1 MDLEYLLKKE
11 AGMDMPEEK
20 IEEVELLEL
29 EEYLD
34 NMGYIAI
41 NQNDEDRVVDWKQ
54 IHEGILTYRAEY
66 KAYHPFFTEHS
77 DTFKYT
83 YDPAVA
89 SAAIAGELTEE
100 ELDFLA
106 HVSSIEGEFN
116 LHDFPQ
122 EVIKTNPFLNR
133 IINYRLSILGLVR
146 PILDFELTENE
157 LGFLT
162 TIKNIKKNSAEG
174 EFNLQDFSLTE
185 IKDYPFLK
193 RNFNYRLSTVGL
205 VLRINHT
212 EYSDDTNT
220 ALEKLGVWAGVP
232 DYAEQ
237 IKLTGDI
244 HQLSIRLAKRQEYP
258 GSEYKQIAYVK
269 DGKGRSK
276 ERGNKDRF
284 KKMENFH
291 FLTQDSKEAFEDR
304 ETDKIQME
312 LVVHDPLNQLMLRI
326 IQVKLWCLGTYP
338 GKLDSDI
345 GPISVQAIKDVMDYL
360 REMVY
365 EESYGP
371 ELTEE
376 WESIRKLVEEEK
388 KKLEKKLEGKLE
400 KRTLDVEKLKRERE
414 KIRKSVEK
422 EKKKLEGKLER
433 EQEQIRKERHEEGR
447 GLNITIEDILLK
459 LEGEYWVINTT
470 FFLGTIFPVLLIKK
484 PTAVESGGAN
494 RESGEDKAEQKTPTT
509 ISGQV
514 GDLAA
519 GIPTENQ
526 DEFYKELKG
535 LVNKKEES
543 TDRRRSKKKKKRK
556 VKTRGGR
563 DLFRTVKRFFGN
575 IIKSIARGIKFI
587 INSIKKLF
595 KWIKNGIKVLIREIK
610 KVLKLLRKGVQFI
623 FGKKKI
629 ITKDETTQTVITTHY
644 DADFDSV
651 TRMNQTQPKLI
662 EIHLEKNRDILLA
675 LEECSNFLGMA
686 LFIVV
691 HITPPVGWL
700 KLGIK
705 LIRYLAGTRFKYQR
719 FSFPGQ

>member
-1 MDLEYLLKKE
+1 MDLEYLLEKE

-77 DTFKYT
+77 NTFKYT
-83 YDPAVA
+83 YDPAIA

-116 LHDFPQ
+116 LHELPQ
-122 EVIKTNPFLNR
+122 KVIKANPFLNR
-133 IINYRLSILGLVR
+133 VINYRLSILGLVR
-146 PILDFELTENE
+146 PILDFELAKKERD
-157 LGFLT
+157 FL
-162 TIKNIKKNSAEG
+162 KKDPSAEG
-174 EFNLQDFSLTE
+174 EFNLHDFSLTE

-193 RNFNYRLSTVGL
+193 RNFNYRLSTLGL

-244 HQLSIRLAKRQEYP
+244 HQLSIRLAKRQQYP
-258 GSEYKQIAYVK
+258 ESEYKQIAYVK

-291 FLTQDSKEAFEDR
+291 FLTQDSKEAFERR
-304 ETDKIQME
+304 ERASDAQMD

-326 IQVKLWCLGTYP
+326 VQVKLWCLGTYP

-365 EESYGP
+365 EEWYGP

-376 WESIRKLVEEEK
+376 WESIRKLVEEKK
-388 KKLEKKLEGKLE
+388 KKLEKNLEGK
-400 KRTLDVEKLKRERE
+400 TLGVEKLAKERE
-414 KIRKSVEK
+414 KIRKKVET
-422 EKKKLEGKLER
+422 KKNNLERKLEQ
-433 EQEQIRKERHEEGR
+433 EQEQIRKRRHKEGR

-470 FFLGTIFPVLLIKK
+470 YFLGTIFPVLLIKK
-484 PTAVESGGAN
+484 PTDVESGGAN
-494 RESGEDKAEQKTPTT
+494 RESEEDKAEQKTPTT

-514 GDLAA
+514 GDLVA

-526 DEFYKELKG
+526 DEFYKELKD

-543 TDRRRSKKKKKRK
+543 TVSRGPKNKKKRK

-563 DLFRTVKRFFGN
+563 DLFRTVGRFFGS

-610 KVLKLLRKGVQFI
+610 KVFKLLRKGVQFI

-705 LIRYLAGTRFKYQR
+705 LIRYLAGTRFQYQR

>member
-1 MDLEYLLKKE
+1 
-11 AGMDMPEEK
+11 MDMPEEK

-54 IHEGILTYRAEY
+54 IHEGILSYRAEY
-66 KAYHPFFTEHS
+66 KAYYPFFTEHS

-116 LHDFPQ
+116 LHELPQ
-122 EVIKTNPFLNR
+122 KVIKANPFLNR
-133 IINYRLSILGLVR
+133 VINYRLLILGLVR
-146 PILDFELTENE
+146 PILDFELAEKE
-157 LGFLT
+157 LDFL
-162 TIKNIKKNSAEG
+162 KQDPSAEG
-174 EFNLQDFSLTE
+174 EFNLHDFSPTE

-193 RNFNYRLSTVGL
+193 RNFNYRLSTLGL

-244 HQLSIRLAKRQEYP
+244 HQLSIRLAKRQQYP
-258 GSEYKQIAYVK
+258 ESEYKQIAYLK

-291 FLTQDSKEAFEDR
+291 FLTQDSKEAFERR
-304 ETDKIQME
+304 ETDKTQMD

-326 IQVKLWCLGTYP
+326 IQVKLWCLGTYR

-345 GPISVQAIKDVMDYL
+345 GPMSVEAIKNVMDYL
-360 REMVY
+360 REMMNQ
-365 EESYGP
+365 ESYRRKL
-371 ELTEE
+371 EKEQET
-376 WESIRKLVEEEK
+376 IRKSVEEKKQDLE
-388 KKLEKKLEGKLE
+388 KKLEKKLERRTLDEEKLAKKWKSIRKKVEEEKQKLE
-400 KRTLDVEKLKRERE
+400 KRLEKDLNQIKKGKHVPGWGVEPNE
-414 KIRKSVEK
+414 S
-422 EKKKLEGKLER
+422 
-433 EQEQIRKERHEEGR
+433 
-447 GLNITIEDILLK
+447 ITIEDILLK

-470 FFLGTIFPVLLIKK
+470 YFLGTIFPVLLIEK
-484 PTAVESGGAN
+484 PGDVETGGAN
-494 RESGEDKAEQKTPTT
+494 RESEEDKAEQKTPTT

-514 GDLAA
+514 GDLVA

-526 DEFYKELKG
+526 DEFYKELHH
-535 LVNKKEES
+535 LVDEKEES
-543 TDRRRSKKKKKRK
+543 TVSEIPENKKKRK

-563 DLFRTVKRFFGN
+563 DLFRTVGRFFGN

-629 ITKDETTQTVITTHY
+629 ITKDETTQAVITTHY

-662 EIHLEKNRDILLA
+662 EIHLAKNREILLA

-705 LIRYLAGTRFKYQR
+705 LIRYLAGTRFQYQR

>member
-1 MDLEYLLKKE
+1 MDR
-11 AGMDMPEEK
+11 PEEK

-66 KAYHPFFTEHS
+66 KAYYPFFTEHS
-77 DTFKYT
+77 GTFKYT

-116 LHDFPQ
+116 LHELPQ

-133 IINYRLSILGLVR
+133 VINYRLSILGLVR
-146 PILDFELTENE
+146 PILDFELAKKERN
-157 LGFLT
+157 FLT
-162 TIKNIKKNSAEG
+162 TIKNIKNIKKNSAEG
-174 EFNLQDFSLTE
+174 EFNLHDFSLTE

-193 RNFNYRLSTVGL
+193 RNFNYRLSTLGL

-291 FLTQDSKEAFEDR
+291 FLTQDSKEAFERR
-304 ETDKIQME
+304 ETDKIQTE

-360 REMVY
+360 REMMNQ
-365 EESYGP
+365 
-371 ELTEE
+371 ELYR
-376 WESIRKLVEEEK
+376 RKLTKERELILRATPKRK
-388 KKLEKKLEGKLE
+388 KK
-400 KRTLDVEKLKRERE
+400 R
-414 KIRKSVEK
+414 
-422 EKKKLEGKLER
+422 LER
-433 EQEQIRKERHEEGR
+433 QLEENLERIQKGKHVQGW
-447 GLNITIEDILLK
+447 GLEADKSITIEDILLK

-470 FFLGTIFPVLLIKK
+470 YFLGTIFPVLLIKK

-494 RESGEDKAEQKTPTT
+494 RKSEEDKAEQKTPTT

-526 DEFYKELKG
+526 EEFYTELKG
-535 LVNKKEES
+535 LVDEKEES
-543 TDRRRSKKKKKRK
+543 TVRGRPKNKKKRK

-563 DLFRTVKRFFGN
+563 DLFRTIGRFFGN
-575 IIKSIARGIKFI
+575 IINSIARGIKFI

-629 ITKDETTQTVITTHY
+629 TTKDETTQTVITTHY

-651 TRMNQTQPKLI
+651 TRMNQAQPNLI
-662 EIHLEKNRDILLA
+662 EIHLAKNRDILLA

-705 LIRYLAGTRFKYQR
+705 LIRYLAGTRFQYQR